1 MTEETP
7 ELVLEPE
14 KPKMREIIIETD
26 GKMVNVKKADCTSLE
41 ARAIF
46 QMLLKQLGG

>member
-1 MTEETP
+1 MTDEEAK
-7 ELVLEPE
+7 LVLEEP
-14 KPKMREIIIETD
+14 PKMREIIIETD
-26 GKMVNVKKADCTSLE
+26 GTKVNVKKVDCTPLE

>member
-1 MTEETP
+1 MIDEEAK
-7 ELVLEPE
+7 LVLEE
-14 KPKMREIIIETD
+14 PKMREIIIETD
-26 GKMVNVKKADCTSLE
+26 GTKVNVKKVDCTPLE